1 MDDVS
6 PWVPKHAPRPGGQ
19 HLCSY
24 TPTGRETDYC
34 NQAATWHVMWD
45 GQLDN
50 SFTCNT
56 HMELIQ
62 SRWVYDDR
70 HPVVADCGMP
80 GSLWMYKLNCCQFPN
95 TPAQAGAKRED
106 ATV

>member
-1 MDDVS
+1 MS
-6 PWVPKHAPRPGGQ
+6 APGYPSTPPRPGGE

-24 TPTGRETDYC
+24 TPTGREADYC
-34 NQAATWHVMWD
+34 NKPATWHVMWD
-45 GQLDN
+45 GELDN

-70 HPVVADCGMP
+70 HPVAADCGMP
-80 GSLWMYKLNCCQFPN
+80 GALWMYKLNRCEFP
-95 TPAQAGAKRED
+95 TEPTLASAAREEVT
-106 ATV
+106 A